1 MRELKQAGYKLKG
14 KSFNIKKQKSL
25 NNSNLYILNSIIAKT
40 QNKASPKINFKIKC
54 LYVTIFFDHT
64 STFIP
69 RQTY

>member
-40 QNKASPKINFKIKC
+40 QNKASNKINFKIKY
-54 LYVTIFFDHT
+54 LYVTMFFNHT